1 MLTASLILTLLLQ
14 TQGGAAPQPPATPAP
29 AAAVNEELWNAA
41 RDGDVARVTRAL
53 EKGADVNA
61 KTRYGATALTFA
73 ADKGRIEVVKLLIER
88 GADVNAQDS
97 FYQMRALDMAMMNNH
112 SDVALLLL
120 DRGSKGVSHDWRE
133 SAGLYQ
139 LTERESRCE
148 LSDSQDRPGDGAW
161 REHRGYP

>member
-1 MLTASLILTLLLQ
+1 MSKRRLGTPRFQADDVRFLEMDL
-14 TQGGAAPQPPATPAP
+14 GGFLDDDDPIFGGNMCGQRVEQRRLSRSST
-29 AAAVNEELWNAA
+29 A
-41 RDGDVARVTRAL
+41 RDQDVPLFV
-53 EKGADVNA
+53 
-61 KTRYGATALTFA
+61 
-73 ADKGRIEVVKLLIER
+73 
-88 GADVNAQDS
+88 
-97 FYQMRALDMAMMNNH
+97 
-112 SDVALLLL
+112 